1 MWFGRI
7 FRLQNL
13 KYWKKLVDKLI
24 EECSENIRV
33 NKMIYNEILREKV
46 CYSCTIFV
54 LLLIILLIISKS
66 KALIVHCF
74 VFVGT

>member
-1 MWFGRI
+1 
-7 FRLQNL
+7 
-13 KYWKKLVDKLI
+13 
-24 EECSENIRV
+24 
-33 NKMIYNEILREKV
+33 MIYNEILREKV

-54 LLLIILLIISKS
+54 LLLIILLIISKG